1 MSDLDPHPSGPIPA
15 VAIRDVLSVTDWR
28 RQIFALYARV
38 RDLSGSG
45 LGAEAHDHWRRER
58 DRLFRTHP
66 ASPVLDRDTF
76 TGLPV
81 APYDADWRFVVE
93 IEAAPEQQIAVGTG
107 TDGEVSFSRV
117 GLARVPG
124 VGTLDVWWHDGYGG
138 GIFLPVRDAT
148 AGQQTYGGGRYLLDT
163 IKGADLGTDPDARLV
178 LDFNFAYHPSCAYN
192 PAWAC
197 PLPQPGNTVDVA
209 VPVGEQLAD

>member
-1 MSDLDPHPSGPIPA
+1 MSDVDQHPIDAIPG
-15 VAIRDVLSVTDWR
+15 VSIPDVLSVADWR
-28 RQIFALYARV
+28 RQVFALYARV
-38 RDLSGSG
+38 RDLGVAG
-45 LGAEAHDHWRRER
+45 RVAEAHEHWRAER

-66 ASPVLDRDTF
+66 ASPVLDRQTF

-81 APYDADWRFVVE
+81 APYDAEWRFVVE
-93 IEAAPEQQIAVGTG
+93 IEAAPEHQISVGTG

-117 GLARVPG
+117 GRARIPG
-124 VGTLDVWWHDGYGG
+124 AGTLDVWWHDGYGG

-148 AGQQTYGGGRYLLDT
+148 AGRQTYGGGRYLLDT
-163 IKGADLGTDPDARLV
+163 IKGADLGSGPDSRVV

-197 PLPQPGNTVDVA
+197 PLPQPGNTLDVP